1 MELAHVHPVIRACR
15 VFLMKL
21 AHVHP
26 VLTSPVRNAMCIQ
39 QLPRPLVYRYDMQ
52 ATSCQGTSYDYTT
65 AAAAYCSIAMLPAV
79 SVGHDC
85 KHYQVLAV
93 SACLFTVDTYSY
105 FGVHVHTLYWQY
117 AVPLVVASYYLVDVY
132 LLPVPGNSYL
142 VYPVQQACWA
152 IWHIS

>member
-1 MELAHVHPVIRACR
+1 MSGCQRACRVFLMELAHVHPVLRACR

-26 VLTSPVRNAMCIQ
+26 VLTSSVRNAMCIQ

-105 FGVHVHTLYWQY
+105 FGVHVHTLYWQCCTSGGSF
-117 AVPLVVASYYLVDVY
+117 V
-132 LLPVPGNSYL
+132 LPGRRIPATGT
-142 VYPVQQACWA
+142 W
-152 IWHIS
+152 